1 MPDQTEWRS
10 VFTEFL
16 ATSLYVFICC
26 GIVTSTG
33 NVTFDELNSPRLV
46 VIALTQGLAY
56 TVLLYLTQ
64 IVTRYGVG
72 YMNPAVTLAIGITNA
87 SHGRYQ
93 WGTEKD
99 GKDIKRVIFFLIAQT
114 AGGLL
119 GAAMVVATIPN
130 AANGVSAVGAP
141 QLNYGSTPTSGFVFE
156 VFGTFFLTWVILTN
170 TCRTRSVI
178 AKNVSAPMAIG
189 FAMCALQIFAYPF
202 TGASFNPVRAFSPMI
217 VAMQL
222 STNLVIYILAPIIG
236 ALFGAIIYILA
247 FTNDPLK
254 FGFDY
259 NAPKTM

>member
-1 MPDQTEWRS
+1 M
-10 VFTEFL
+10 
-16 ATSLYVFICC
+16 
-26 GIVTSTG
+26 
-33 NVTFDELNSPRLV
+33 
-46 VIALTQGLAY
+46 
-56 TVLLYLTQ
+56 
-64 IVTRYGVG
+64 
-72 YMNPAVTLAIGITNA
+72 AIGITNA

-93 WGTEKD
+93 WGSERD
-99 GKDIKRVIFFLIAQT
+99 GKDIMRVIFFLIAQT

-202 TGASFNPVRAFSPMI
+202 TGASFNP
-217 VAMQL
+217 
-222 STNLVIYILAPIIG
+222 
-236 ALFGAIIYILA
+236 
-247 FTNDPLK
+247 
-254 FGFDY
+254 
-259 NAPKTM
+259 

>member
-1 MPDQTEWRS
+1 MPDQTEWRA

-16 ATSLYVFICC
+16 ATALYVFICC

-64 IVTRYGVG
+64 ITTRYGVG
-72 YMNPAVTLAIGITNA
+72 YMNPAVTLAIGLTNA

-93 WGTEKD
+93 WGSEKN
-99 GKDIKRVIFFLIAQT
+99 GKDISRVIFFLIAQF
-114 AGGLL
+114 AGGLF
-119 GAAMVVATIPN
+119 GAALVVATIPN
-130 AANGVSAVGAP
+130 AATGVTKIGAP
-141 QLNYGSTPTSGFVFE
+141 QLNYGSTVASGFVFE

-189 FAMCALQIFAYPF
+189 LAMCALQIFAYPF
-202 TGASFNPVRAFSPMI
+202 TGASFNPVRAFSPVV
-217 VAMQL
+217 VAWNFEA
-222 STNLVIYILAPIIG
+222 NLVIYMIAPVIG

-247 FTNDPLK
+247 FTNDPLR

-259 NAPKTM
+259 NAPKSM